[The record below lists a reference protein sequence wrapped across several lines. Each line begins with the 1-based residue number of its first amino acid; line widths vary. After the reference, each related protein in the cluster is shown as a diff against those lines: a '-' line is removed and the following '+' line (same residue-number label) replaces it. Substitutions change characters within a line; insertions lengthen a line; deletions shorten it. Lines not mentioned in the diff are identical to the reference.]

1 MGEAARCLVAAVGGF
16 DGGASALDCAGFEAT
31 VAPELQTVV
40 NMSET
45 GKWEYEWI
53 LST

>member
-16 DGGASALDCAGFEAT
+16 DGGASALDYAGFEAT
-31 VAPELQTVV
+31 LAPELPTVV
-40 NMSET
+40 NMPDT
-45 GKWEYEWI
+45 AQWEYAGM